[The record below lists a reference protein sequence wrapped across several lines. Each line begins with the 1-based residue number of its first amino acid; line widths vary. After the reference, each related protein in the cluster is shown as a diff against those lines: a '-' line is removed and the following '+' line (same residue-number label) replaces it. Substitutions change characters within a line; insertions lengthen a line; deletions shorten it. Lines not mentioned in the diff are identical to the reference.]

1 MIYSQI
7 KKFMK
12 YLRIIPKL
20 DIKGD
25 NLVKGIHLEGLRVLG
40 KPSEFIKYYE
50 ENGAD
55 EIIYNDVVA
64 SLYGRNGLLD
74 LISFTAKECSIPITV
89 AGGIRSIDDIK
100 NVLKAGADKVAINT
114 AAINDINFI
123 SSAVNIFGSSTI
135 VITIES
141 SYYND
146 KFMVFTN
153 NGRESTGL
161 SVLEW
166 TQIVQERGAGEIL
179 LTSIDNDGTGKGF
192 NESLIELV
200 KDKIKIP
207 LIVHGGAKTPE
218 DIMFISKRFKIN
230 SFSISSMVHYNLI
243 KNKDNETQNFILG
256 NTSFLQSKKMFK
268 QFGEYS
274 IKSIKDEL
282 SKNNINTRNIW

>member
-1 MIYSQI
+1 
-7 KKFMK
+7 MK
-12 YLRIIPKL
+12 YMRIIPKL
-20 DIKGD
+20 DVKGD

-40 KPSEFIKYYE
+40 KPSNFVKYYA

-89 AGGIRSIDDIK
+89 AGGIRKIDDIK

-114 AAINDINFI
+114 AEIDDINFI
-123 SSAVNIFGSSTI
+123 SNAVNIFGSSTI

-141 SYYND
+141 SFYND

-153 NGRESTGL
+153 NGREYTGL

-166 TQIVQERGAGEIL
+166 IQIIQERGAGEIL
-179 LTSIDNDGTGKGF
+179 LTSIDNEGTGKGF
-192 NESLIELV
+192 NEDLIEVV

-218 DIMFISKRFKIN
+218 DIIILNKKFKID
-230 SFSISSMVHYNLI
+230 SFSISSMLHYNFI
-243 KNKDNETQNFILG
+243 KKNNDEIQNFELG
-256 NTSFLQSKKMFK
+256 NTSFLQSKEIFK
-268 QFGEYS
+268 EFGEYS

-282 SKNNINTRNIW
+282 SKSNINIRNIW